1 MHFPSVRLTSL
12 AAALILTALL
22 SALLLSADA
31 SALTCSAGSYPDLP
45 LLKDRPGTLDEAIQY
60 LIRILRAIGQMFVD
74 IFCSIARS
82 VGFACR

>member
-1 MHFPSVRLTSL
+1 MRTPSARLTFL
-12 AAALILTALL
+12 AAALILTAVL

-45 LLKDRPGTLDEAIQY
+45 LLKERPGTLDEAIQY
-60 LIRILRAIGQMFVD
+60 LIRILRAVGQVFVD

-82 VGFACR
+82 VGFSCR